1 MAGVEIQVINENIR
15 RLEVP
20 FMDVFTS
27 VYTVKYDGGY
37 ILFDTAT
44 YRADVDEYILPMFSE
59 LGITRENLKYIFIS
73 HNHGDHSG
81 GLARLLEYFPGAC
94 VVSRSPRIL
103 EKFPYANIISP
114 DDNAELCG
122 VFRLVTVIGHSL
134 DSAALYDTRT
144 KTLITGDGIQLY
156 GLFGSGEWGA
166 NIGFP
171 KKHLEELSKLRK
183 MDIESIYAAHD
194 YHPYGY
200 AYIGK
205 EGVAAALD
213 ASERPLFEIKK
224 LIEDNPALTDS
235 EIREIYNSSPNHPTV
250 REGVIRAVRA
260 ELAEQKTHG

>member
-1 MAGVEIQVINENIR
+1 M
-15 RLEVP
+15 
-20 FMDVFTS
+20 
-27 VYTVKYDGGY
+27 
-37 ILFDTAT
+37 
-44 YRADVDEYILPMFSE
+44 
-59 LGITRENLKYIFIS
+59 
-73 HNHGDHSG
+73 
-81 GLARLLEYFPGAC
+81 
-94 VVSRSPRIL
+94 
-103 EKFPYANIISP
+103 ISP
-114 DDNAELCG
+114 EDNAELCEA
-122 VFRLVTVIGHSL
+122 FRLVTVVGHSP

-166 NIGFP
+166 NIGLP

-200 AYIGK
+200 AYIGR
-205 EGVAAALD
+205 EAVAAALD

-250 REGVIRAVRA
+250 REGVIRAIRA